1 MSRSTSPSSWL
12 MLCGLWVAVLL
23 TMPNR
28 SAAATPVV
36 LVLHNGFVSAEKF
49 QQLQPFATEQELT
62 LTHLNI
68 DTASEPALREA
79 VATASWLVLDVPRPN
94 DRARVSGIV
103 DNLAADQQPRL
114 IIGGGRPLW
123 THLDDRYG
131 GALTSLYAAGG
142 EQNFHRFFALIR
154 AVNDGARPATT
165 LLETARALPATG
177 FYHPDAP
184 HVFKT
189 AKAYLS
195 WYLGAHKQSANG
207 RVAFV
212 IHRGVVADML
222 TREIDALIQRT
233 EAANLLPVVL
243 WFDGA
248 DGTSLS
254 SLLNGA
260 EADALVNLTHLRDG
274 KARSQ
279 DFLDLD
285 IPVIQT
291 LRFRDGEDADWPD
304 AASGVPPRTTA
315 VFLATPEGWGIS
327 DPTVLS
333 ATTNGVDDL
342 LPEQADALIAKL
354 KKLVALRHTPAAD
367 KKLALM
373 YWNYPAGEKNLGAS
387 NLNVPLSLVSIQAA
401 LAADGYAVGEP
412 VNEEQV
418 IATGQRLLGG
428 LYGSEPLEALL
439 EDDLAAQL
447 PVEDYRRWLAS
458 LPPSRRDA
466 LLETGDPTQ
475 DPAVREI
482 DGRRYFVIP
491 RWRLGHLLVMPQPPR
506 GADPYA
512 HYHDTAS
519 VPAHR
524 YLASYLYL
532 QRQYGADAL
541 IHLGTH
547 GTQEWLP
554 GKDRGLAAS
563 DYPWLAVGALPVFYP
578 YIQDNVGE
586 AIQAK
591 RRGRAVTISHQT
603 PPFAPAGLYDQL
615 RDLHQLIHEYQQ
627 VDDGGVH
634 DQLRARIRDAAVTAH
649 LHDDIG
655 WSAARIDQ
663 DFEGFFHHLHDHMH
677 ELARTAMPLGLHTF
691 GQPAAE
697 AHRISTLMQQLG
709 EPFYS
714 ALGVDRNE
722 LFAADHNQLTETLPY
737 QTVKRMLQADS
748 GDDLPED
755 LAEFAREARQ
765 RDRQLQDTQE
775 NQALLAGLAGRFVA
789 PGAGGDPIR
798 NPDTTSG
805 RNLFAFEADKIP
817 SRAAYDAGADA
828 YRQLLDAF
836 RAEHDGQWPTKL
848 AFSLWSS
855 EAIRHFGVTEAQI
868 LHALGLQPVWDRS
881 GTVTNLEIIPR
892 KQLGRPRTDVVVQ
905 VTGVY
910 RDQFDS
916 FMSLLDD
923 ALQRLAKLDEPDN
936 PIAANSRRIAS
947 VLTEQGLSSDQA
959 ARAAGY
965 RLFSSAPGEYG
976 TGVPDL
982 ALRSTEWDDD
992 DDLARRFLASN
1003 RHAYGTN
1010 GQADLPGDTN
1020 LLAQQLSGAQAAIM
1034 SRSSNLHGVLSTD
1047 HPFEFLGGL
1056 SSAIR
1061 HLDGEAP
1068 QLLISDLRSGD
1079 VNTAGLE
1086 RFLSDELRVRYLNP
1100 QWIGAMQQEGYAGTL
1115 QVLNATNNLFGWQAM
1130 DPSTVRD
1137 DQWQSLFD
1145 TYVTDSREL
1154 GTNEWFEQ
1162 HNPTAQAQM
1171 LERMAEAIR
1180 KGYWDASE
1188 QTRRQL
1194 AQRWQTLSEQFEV
1207 DTGAEMTRRFIA
1219 DMARGFGLDGG
1230 AKPDADATPNPAQ
1243 PPSANDA
1250 NEPQAVQ
1257 GQVMEAV
1264 AAESPDDAPPLLW
1277 AFSLMLLLIGAGA
1290 LWQARSPLTRS
1301 PLPEN
1306 RIQRNT

>member
-1 MSRSTSPSSWL
+1 MSRSTSPSPWL
-12 MLCGLWVAVLL
+12 MLCGLLVAVLSA
-23 TMPNR
+23 MPNR

-36 LVLHNGFVSAEKF
+36 LVLHNSFVSAEKF
-49 QQLQPFATEQELT
+49 QQLQPFATEQGLT
-62 LTHLNI
+62 LAHLDI

-79 VATASWLVLDVPRPN
+79 VASASWLILDVPRPN

-103 DNLAADQQPRL
+103 DNLPAADQQPRL

-123 THLDDRYG
+123 AHLDDRYG
-131 GALTSLYAAGG
+131 GALASLYATGG
-142 EQNFHRFFALIR
+142 ERNFHRFFALIR
-154 AVNDGARPATT
+154 AVNDGARPAAA
-165 LLETARALPATG
+165 LLETAGALPATG

-184 HVFKT
+184 RVFT
-189 AKAYLS
+189 TSDAYLN
-195 WYLGAHKQSANG
+195 WYLAAHQRSTNG

-233 EAANLLPVVL
+233 EAANLLPMVF

-248 DGTSLS
+248 DGTGVS
-254 SLLNGA
+254 SLLAGA

-291 LRFRDGEDADWPD
+291 LRFRDGEASDWPD
-304 AASGVPPRTTA
+304 AQSGVAPRTTA

-333 ATTNGVDDL
+333 ATTGGVDDL

-387 NLNVPLSLVSIQAA
+387 NLNVPLSLMSIQAA
-401 LAADGYAVGEP
+401 LATDGYAVGEP
-412 VNEEQV
+412 VSEEQV

-428 LYGSEPLEALL
+428 LYGSVPLETLL
-439 EDDLAAQL
+439 EDDLAARF
-447 PVEDYRRWLAS
+447 PVDDYRHWLAS

-466 LLETGDPTQ
+466 LLETGDPAQ

-482 DGRRYFVIP
+482 DGRRYFIIP

-563 DYPWLAVGALPVFYP
+563 DYPWLAVGDLPVFYP

-615 RDLHQLIHEYQQ
+615 RDLHHLIHEYQQ
-627 VDDGGVH
+627 LDPGMVREQVS
-634 DQLRARIRDAAVTAH
+634 ARIREATIDAH
-649 LHDDIG
+649 LHEDLG
-655 WSAARIDQ
+655 WTAQKTEQ
-663 DFEGFFHHLHDHMH
+663 DFATFLQQLHDHLH
-677 ELARTAMPLGLHTF
+677 ELARAAMPLGLHTF
-691 GQPAAE
+691 GEPAKDE
-697 AHRISTLMQQLG
+697 HRISTVMQQLG
-709 EPFYS
+709 EPFYT
-714 ALGVDRNE
+714 ALGTDHEE
-722 LFAADHNQLTETLPY
+722 LFAVDQDDLSTTLPY
-737 QTVKRMLQADS
+737 QTVRRFLEPEASRDTP
-748 GDDLPED
+748 DDLAD
-755 LAEFAREARQ
+755 FAGRARQ
-765 RDRQLQDTQE
+765 LNQHLINTQE
-775 NQALLAGLAGRFVA
+775 NEALLAGLEGRFVR
-789 PGAGGDPIR
+789 PGSGGDPIR
-798 NPDTTSG
+798 NPDVASG
-805 RNLFAFEADKIP
+805 RNLYAFEADKIP
-817 SRAAYDAGADA
+817 ARAAYDAAGTA
-828 YRQLLDAF
+828 YEQLVQAF
-836 RAEHDGQWPTKL
+836 RAEHDGAWPRKL
-848 AFSLWSS
+848 AFSLWAS
-855 EAIRHFGVTEAQI
+855 EAIRHLGVTEAQI
-868 LHALGLQPVWDRS
+868 LHALGLRPVWDSAGR
-881 GTVTNLEIIPR
+881 VTELEIIPAAE
-892 KQLGRPRTDVVVQ
+892 LGRPRTDVVVQ

-916 FMSLLDD
+916 FMRLLDD
-923 ALQRLAKLDEPDN
+923 ALTRLAKLDEPGN
-936 PIAANSRRIAS
+936 PIAINNRRIAAA
-947 VLTEQGLSSDQA
+947 LRQQGLPDAEAEAA
-959 ARAAGY
+959 ARH
-965 RLFSSAPGEYG
+965 RLFGNAPGEYG

-982 ALRSTEWDDD
+982 ALRSTEWEDDD
-992 DDLARRFLASN
+992 VLARQFLASS
-1003 RHAYGTN
+1003 RHAYG
-1010 GQADLPGDTN
+1010 GQSWGDSPGTAN
-1020 LLAQQLSGAQAAIM
+1020 LLAEQLHGTEAAIM

-1061 HLDGEAP
+1061 HLDGKAP
-1068 QLLISDLRSGD
+1068 QLLISDLRGGA
-1079 VNTAGLE
+1079 VNTTGLD
-1086 RFLSDELRVRYLNP
+1086 RFLANELRVRYLNP

-1130 DPSTVRD
+1130 DPNTVRD

-1194 AQRWQTLSEQFEV
+1194 AQRWQTLSEQFEA
-1207 DTGAEMTRRFIA
+1207 DSGAEVTRRFIA

-1230 AKPDADATPNPAQ
+1230 AKPDTAAAPNPAR
-1243 PPSANDA
+1243 PSPSNQSDA
-1250 NEPQAVQ
+1250 PQAVQ

-1264 AAESPDDAPPLLW
+1264 AAESPDDAPRLLW
-1277 AFSLMLLLIGAGA
+1277 ALTLMGLLIGAGA
-1290 LWQARSPLTRS
+1290 LWQARG
-1301 PLPEN
+1301 
-1306 RIQRNT
+1306 QRAPRLLSRKIES